1 MNEKLEKFMEKKSGS
16 GDYKVG
22 RGVRVEGTGIAEEE
36 GQDHRETVWKYPGS
50 GMGNILPIFTFQIN
64 IFFFAHNKAYY
75 KSHIKKP
82 LQFNIPSKKQ
92 CIPSTKGWKS
102 NHYTILGIGTPQ
114 ILCLFY
120 WALSSPPT
128 EHNMTPLSYHLI
140 ISFFLFKTIR
150 PDRVQ
155 VQQFK

>member
-64 IFFFAHNKAYY
+64 IFFLHTTKLIIKATLKNLY
-75 KSHIKKP
+75 
-82 LQFNIPSKKQ
+82 N
-92 CIPSTKGWKS
+92 STFLPRNNAFPAQKDG
-102 NHYTILGIGTPQ
+102 NLITILFWALGHLKSYASSTG
-114 ILCLFY
+114 LCL
-120 WALSSPPT
+120 LL
-128 EHNMTPLSYHLI
+128 PLSTTWHPCHI
-140 ISFFLFKTIR
+140 ISSFLSFFLK
-150 PDRVQ
+150 P
-155 VQQFK
+155 

>member
-22 RGVRVEGTGIAEEE
+22 RRVRVEGTGIAEKE
-36 GQDHRETVWKYPGS
+36 GQDRETENTQGLEWGTSCHIY
-50 GMGNILPIFTFQIN
+50 LPDKHI
-64 IFFFAHNKAYY
+64 FFAHNKAYY

-155 VQQFK
+155 VLQFK